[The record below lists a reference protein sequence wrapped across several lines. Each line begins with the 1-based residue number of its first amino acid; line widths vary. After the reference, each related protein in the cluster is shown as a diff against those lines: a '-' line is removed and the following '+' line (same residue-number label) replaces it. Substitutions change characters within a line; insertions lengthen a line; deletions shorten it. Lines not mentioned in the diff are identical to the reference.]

1 MRILVTGGAGF
12 IGSCYVRGLLDGV
25 HPGYEDARVTVVDKL
40 TYAGNRAN
48 LPERHE
54 RMRFVRGDITDA
66 EFMREQ
72 VAGHDE
78 VVHFAAESHVDRSL
92 HAASEFVRTN
102 VEGTQSLL
110 EACLRAEVDRVVH
123 VSTDEVYGS
132 IDEGSWSETRPLLPN
147 SPYSASKAGG
157 DLIARAYWRSHGLD
171 VRVTRCSNNY
181 GPYQHVEKLI
191 PLFVTNLLNGLDVPL
206 YGNGLNVR
214 EWVHVEDHCRA
225 VQAVLTGGEAGGI
238 YNIGGTALSNR
249 DITDRLLDLCGAD
262 RGRVRHVEDRKGH
275 DLRYAVDDSK
285 IRTLLGYRPRIS
297 FEEGLASVVD
307 WYRDNPGWW
316 KPLLP
321 APSAPGGE
329 GAGA

>member
-12 IGSCYVRGLLDGV
+12 IGSAYVRSLLDGV
-25 HPGYEDARVTVVDKL
+25 HPGYEDAQITVIDKL

-48 LPERHE
+48 LPRRHE
-54 RMRFVRGDITDA
+54 RLTFVQADIADA
-66 EFMREQ
+66 ERVRAL

-92 HAASEFVRTN
+92 YAASEFVRTN
-102 VEGTQSLL
+102 VAGTQALL
-110 EACLRAEVDRVVH
+110 EACLRAEVRRVVH

-132 IDEGSWSETRPLLPN
+132 IDEGSWTESRPLQPN

-157 DLIARAYWRSHGLD
+157 DLFARAYWRSHGLD

-191 PLFVTNLLNGLDVPL
+191 PLFVTNLLEGLPVPL
-206 YGNGLNVR
+206 YGDGGNVR

-225 VQAVLTGGEAGGI
+225 VHLVLTEGSAGEV

-249 DITDRLLDLCGAD
+249 EITERLLELCGAD
-262 RGRVRHVEDRKGH
+262 RSLVRPVEDRKGH
-275 DLRYAVDDSK
+275 DFRYAVDDTK
-285 IRTLLGYRPRIS
+285 IRTLLGYRPAVP
-297 FEEGLASVVD
+297 FTDGLARVVD
-307 WYRDNPGWW
+307 WYRENTGWW
-316 KPLLP
+316 KPLR
-321 APSAPGGE
+321 ASR
-329 GAGA
+329 

>member
-12 IGSCYVRGLLDGV
+12 IGSAYVRSLLDGV
-25 HPGYEDARVTVVDKL
+25 HPGYEDAQITVVDKL

-48 LPERHE
+48 LPRRHE
-54 RMRFVRGDITDA
+54 RLTFVQADIADA
-66 EFMREQ
+66 ERVRAL

-92 HAASEFVRTN
+92 YAASEFVRTN
-102 VEGTQSLL
+102 VAGTQALL
-110 EACLRAEVDRVVH
+110 EACLRAEVRRVVH

-132 IDEGSWSETRPLLPN
+132 IDEGSWTESRPLQPN

-157 DLIARAYWRSHGLD
+157 DLFARAYWRSHGLD

-191 PLFVTNLLNGLDVPL
+191 PLFVTNLLEGLPVPL
-206 YGNGLNVR
+206 YGDGGNVR

-225 VQAVLTGGEAGGI
+225 VHLVLTEGSAGEV

-249 DITDRLLDLCGAD
+249 EITERLLELCGAD
-262 RGRVRHVEDRKGH
+262 RSLVRPVEDRKGH
-275 DLRYAVDDSK
+275 DFRYAVDDTK
-285 IRTLLGYRPRIS
+285 IRTLLGYRPAVP
-297 FEEGLASVVD
+297 FTDGLARVVD
-307 WYRDNPGWW
+307 WYRENPGWW
-316 KPLLP
+316 KPLR
-321 APSAPGGE
+321 ASR
-329 GAGA
+329 

>member
-12 IGSCYVRGLLDGV
+12 IGSAYVRSLLDGV
-25 HPGYEDARVTVVDKL
+25 HPGYEDAQITVIDKL

-48 LPERHE
+48 LPRRHE
-54 RMRFVRGDITDA
+54 RLTFVQADIADA
-66 EFMREQ
+66 ERVRAL

-92 HAASEFVRTN
+92 YAASEFVRTN
-102 VEGTQSLL
+102 VAGTQALL
-110 EACLRAEVDRVVH
+110 EACLRAEVRRVVH

-132 IDEGSWSETRPLLPN
+132 IDEGSWTESRPLQPN

-157 DLIARAYWRSHGLD
+157 DLFARAYWRSHGLD

-191 PLFVTNLLNGLDVPL
+191 PLFVTNLLEGLPVPL
-206 YGNGLNVR
+206 YGDGGNVR

-225 VQAVLTGGEAGGI
+225 VHLVLTEGSAGEV

-249 DITDRLLDLCGAD
+249 EITERLLELCGAD
-262 RGRVRHVEDRKGH
+262 RSLVRPVEDRKGH
-275 DLRYAVDDSK
+275 DFRYAVDDTK
-285 IRTLLGYRPRIS
+285 IRTLLGYRPAVP
-297 FEEGLASVVD
+297 FTDGLARVVD
-307 WYRDNPGWW
+307 WYRENPGWW
-316 KPLLP
+316 KPLR
-321 APSAPGGE
+321 ASR
-329 GAGA
+329 